1 METQWQ
7 LEKST
12 MEQTEANLRAQ
23 VMDIVLEF
31 VFYCMSKTNSYP
43 TSKNSYH
50 TSKKSTMEQTEA
62 NLRARVMY
70 ILLENIFYHMSK
82 IILTIL
88 VKRKV
93 NHGAD

>member
-1 METQWQ
+1 
-7 LEKST
+7 
-12 MEQTEANLRAQ
+12 
-23 VMDIVLEF
+23 
-31 VFYCMSKTNSYP
+31 
-43 TSKNSYH
+43 
-50 TSKKSTMEQTEA
+50 
-62 NLRARVMY
+62 MY